1 MARVPG
7 YSTQRNKINE
17 AYRNG
22 EMTKLERDSAIEDL
36 KLFASDGRLSADEKA
51 SIANEIGESQSNAA
65 REAGTGGGG
74 TGQGTDTSDDGGAS
88 GPEPTDPGQP
98 GDPNRPGQAW
108 VWNGSSWV
116 QPAKPTGDWIWNDNA
131 GWVEDTTAKRN
142 RETARASL
150 ESLLKQYGLESLFPT
165 LNSLLAEYG
174 GNETIIMSQLR
185 ETEAYKERFKGIQYR
200 INNGYAAIDEATYI
214 GLENDYKKIMR
225 SYGLSDS
232 FYTQDRLADLIGGDV
247 SELEVESRIATG
259 QRMLESSNQQV
270 ITELREYYPE
280 LGDGDLLSYLLDP
293 KQGQEVLSQKIR
305 AAQLGGAAEL
315 AGFSVGRAQAESLG
329 RTSVGQTLDPFDPK
343 TQAQLEGTFAAA
355 ARTARR
361 ETTLAGIDQ
370 EAYDPF
376 EAVQAAFG
384 DEEKRLAS
392 ERRAK
397 RERAR
402 FSGTAGVARSALS
415 QSRNF

>member
-1 MARVPG
+1 MAKAPRPTSTNPEDYKAWRAYIADFTG
-7 YSTQRNKINE
+7 YSGSELT
-17 AYRNG
+17 
-22 EMTKLERDSAIEDL
+22 
-36 KLFASDGRLSADEKA
+36 
-51 SIANEIGESQSNAA
+51 AA
-65 REAGTGGGG
+65 TREAIKTEREKNPAP
-74 TGQGTDTSDDGGAS
+74 DPPPDPVSN
-88 GPEPTDPGQP
+88 TDPGQP

-116 QPAKPTGDWIWNDNA
+116 QPAKPTGDWVWNDNA
-131 GWVEDTTAKRN
+131 GWVEDTAAKQT

-174 GNETIIMSQLR
+174 GNNTIIMSQLR
-185 ETEAYKERFKGIQYR
+185 EEPAYKERFKGIEYR

-225 SYGLSDS
+225 NYGLSDS
-232 FYTQDRLADLIGGDV
+232 FYTQDRLAELIGGDV

-270 ITELREYYPE
+270 ISELREYYPE

-315 AGFSVGRAQAESLG
+315 AGFSVGRSQAESLG
-329 RTSVGQTLDPFDPK
+329 RTSIGQTLNPFDPD
-343 TQAQLEGTFAAA
+343 TQAKIEGTFARA

-361 ETTLAGIDQ
+361 ETTLAAIDK
-370 EAYDPF
+370 EKFDPF
-376 EAVQAAFG
+376 ESVQAAFG
-384 DEEKRLAS
+384 DDEKQLAS
-392 ERRAK
+392 ERRAR

-402 FSGTAGVARSALS
+402 FSGTAGAARSALS